1 MDQEDDDWNRRKMD
15 VGWRTWA
22 LLVFCMVSMAF
33 PPRKIVDFTIQLLSC
48 PYDPA
53 VGTAPYG
60 KYLYNS
66 PMLQDK
72 HALVVGG
79 TRGVGRGIALTL
91 SKSGAHVVAV
101 GRNTTSIVSELLEVR
116 RTPKFPGDK
125 LGVMDALSVD
135 LSTVDGALYLCALL
149 KDRGV
154 KFDYL
159 FFTVGSW
166 PDYSAPL
173 SSEGI
178 DKVVALDLLSHHVV
192 LTRLYQHGL
201 LANSARVMNTIAS
214 TQNFPFQSTAAV
226 LARLEQPPGML
237 PFTLF
242 PVAVAASCLPPA
254 CVAACGTDT

>member
-1 MDQEDDDWNRRKMD
+1 MS
-15 VGWRTWA
+15 
-22 LLVFCMVSMAF
+22 LLVAITVTKSRSLPLCWRITPLCCQCTPRCHMRVS
-33 PPRKIVDFTIQLLSC
+33 
-48 PYDPA
+48 
-53 VGTAPYG
+53 APY
-60 KYLYNS
+60 L
-66 PMLQDK
+66 
-72 HALVVGG
+72 
-79 TRGVGRGIALTL
+79 I
-91 SKSGAHVVAV
+91 
-101 GRNTTSIVSELLEVR
+101 ELLVHCMHMSESNAV
-116 RTPKFPGDK
+116 
-125 LGVMDALSVD
+125 
-135 LSTVDGALYLCALL
+135 STVDGALYLCALL

-201 LANSARVMNTIAS
+201 LANNARVMNTIAS